1 MTGVSKMIKERAKAW
16 APGLPIDLIKRS
28 VQVGPAERQELHQMM
43 EKQRTQ
49 TQIKQDEIPQ
59 TDRPGTGRGY
69 YLFVEDDAG
78 CKIEQWSGQ
87 VIQDTNTEQHLPTD
101 LITEAEAATYQVPEQ
116 DNPTINDDAETI
128 SSTSTA
134 DYDREEVE
142 TSLTT
147 ISEVFNTIAQ
157 EYEKLTTTTPHMS
170 KIQAAQVITRLPI
183 LPIQKQ
189 EMKMEKTEA
198 TKTVEAEPMPG
209 TSVRQPAAEAE
220 EPVEEPT
227 EKAMVEP
234 TPEKKDDEPK
244 EESVNEYFKKYILP
258 RKGKTPEDKIQEA
271 CKEINYQNLV
281 VLIAV
286 GDYVIN
292 QARNIKEVAKKWG
305 LSFSAVQRA
314 MSRKWEHS
322 IGGRQYAK
330 RKKATE
336 KQQGPAK
343 KSKWIEKK
351 CTTEPAEVRSPQPA
365 EPSQDSSDSTELPD
379 VPWVHT

>member
-1 MTGVSKMIKERAKAW
+1 MI
-16 APGLPIDLIKRS
+16 
-28 VQVGPAERQELHQMM
+28 
-43 EKQRTQ
+43 EKQRTR

-59 TDRPGTGRGY
+59 TDRPRTGRGY

-78 CKIEQWSGQ
+78 CMIKQRSGQ
-87 VIQDTNTEQHLPTD
+87 VIRDTDTEQHLPTD
-101 LITEAEAATYQVPEQ
+101 LITEVEAATYRVPEQ

-147 ISEVFNTIAQ
+147 ISEAFHTIAQ
-157 EYEKLTTTTPHMS
+157 EYEKLTTTVPHMS
-170 KIQAAQVITRLPI
+170 KIQAAQVIARLPI
-183 LPIQKQ
+183 LPVQKQ
-189 EMKMEKTEA
+189 EMKMEKTET

-209 TSVRQPAAEAE
+209 TSAEQHAAEAE
-220 EPVEEPT
+220 EPVEEPM
-227 EKAMVEP
+227 EEAMVEP

-244 EESVNEYFKKYILP
+244 EESVNEYFKKYILTG
-258 RKGKTPEDKIQEA
+258 KGKSPEDKIQEA
-271 CKEINYQNLV
+271 CKEINYRNLV

-286 GDYVIN
+286 RDYIIN
-292 QARNIKEVAKKWG
+292 QAINIKEVAKKWG

-314 MSRKWEHS
+314 MSRKQEHS
-322 IGGRQYAK
+322 ISDRQYAK
-330 RKKATE
+330 RKKAVE
-336 KQQGPAK
+336 KQEGPAK
-343 KSKWIEKK
+343 KSKQIEEK

-379 VPWVHT
+379 IPWVHT